1 MKRKRKKRTEADN
14 PSPIEIRNHANGR
27 LDEIV
32 ARGAN
37 IHLEQMDSNYW
48 GWDYSLP
55 VVTFTSGSAPPKASE
70 SRLMRTRRKARER
83 LRPRRRWIKS
93 QAWKPSFYSLLIK
106 RLLDSDLGK
115 VDSEV
120 A

>member
-1 MKRKRKKRTEADN
+1 MKRKRKKRTEADK

-48 GWDYSLP
+48 WMGLEIADRYFHIRFSSAKGIR
-55 VVTFTSGSAPPKASE
+55 VTVDEDTPEGTRTLAPKLSA
-70 SRLMRTRRKARER
+70 
-83 LRPRRRWIKS
+83 
-93 QAWKPSFYSLLIK
+93 
-106 RLLDSDLGK
+106 D
-115 VDSEV
+115 
-120 A
+120 